1 MLTGSLPFSFE
12 VPVSFFEKADAEP
25 GRQKRIGGIV
35 TTESKDRQGEI
46 ILQRGLDFGDFMTY
60 GWYNDNHSKAT
71 TDILGYPEKV
81 SFFQKGQRLP
91 DGTDAK
97 ADGHWAEGYLL
108 DTEKANKVWELGR
121 ALQKSGRRLGYSVE
135 GAIDKRTGK
144 DRKIIAKARVKNVAI
159 TNCPVNSDS
168 RLEIL
173 AKSLMAVEEQAQQE
187 YDGISKALAMGAAT
201 PGIMPV
207 GPQTGMG
214 AGRVLAPQSLETDDR
229 LTGQQLDMF
238 DEGDDDEDR
247 KRKPKIQKSLSP
259 EEAVAWVRTRLP
271 HVSLEI
277 AGRIVDLTLALKR
290 GNNL

>member
-12 VPVSFFEKADAEP
+12 VPISFFEKADAEP

-46 ILQRGLDFGDFMTY
+46 ILQRGLDFSDFLTY

-81 SFFQKGQRLP
+81 AFFQKGQKLP
-91 DGTDAK
+91 DGQVAK

-108 DTEKANKVWELGR
+108 DTDKANKVWELGN

-159 TNCPVNSDS
+159 TNCPVNGDS
-168 RLEIL
+168 RLEVL
-173 AKSLMAVEEQAQQE
+173 AKSLMAVEEQAQGE
-187 YDGISKALAMGAAT
+187 YEELVKTLSMGTAA
-201 PGIMPV
+201 PNIKPV
-207 GPQTGMG
+207 GPITGAG
-214 AGRVLAPQSLETDDR
+214 AGRILAPQSLETDER
-229 LTGQQLDMF
+229 LATGQLNMF
-238 DEGDDDEDR
+238 DDTDEDEER
-247 KRKPKIQKSLSP
+247 KRKRKIQKSLSV
-259 EEAVAWVRTRLP
+259 EEAVAWVRSRLP
-271 HVSLEI
+271 HVSLST
-277 AGRIVDLTLALKR
+277 AGRIVDVTLALKR
-290 GNNL
+290 GGQL